1 MSRNMLNGAQ
11 VIVDYLIQE
20 KVPQVF
26 GLCGHG
32 NIQFID
38 ALYERSSDI
47 KTISVHHESVA
58 GFMADVYYRVSGRPT
73 ATFTSCGPGS
83 ANLPISLANAFL
95 DSVPFLAVTGNV
107 PTSQFNRGAFQEMY
121 RHYQA
126 DFPSTVRTMCK
137 KVFQPTRGEM
147 VPLAVRQAWKTMT
160 TGRPGPVVLDVPFDV
175 FMESAAEEA
184 PNAQAWNANISS
196 RCGADPEGVVKAV
209 DMLLGAE
216 RPMIIV
222 GQGVRY
228 GGAADELLKLAER
241 LQIPVAASASGLGA
255 IDCNHPLA
263 LGLVARAGHY
273 QANHATRQ
281 ADVLLAMGMRF
292 DDRTSS
298 SWIPGYSF
306 TIPPTRLIHVDIDP
320 EEIGR
325 NYPVA
330 LGLMADVR
338 TFLRQVHAELDRRA
352 DLTKKADARKKWLA
366 QIDTYRKEWDKFVAP
381 GFSDDTTPINPQ
393 RAALEIDKALPEDAI
408 LVSDIG
414 VHHNWLLGFCKPKRP
429 DSLIGSM
436 GFGPMGFGVAGVMGA
451 KFAAPDRP
459 CVSVC
464 GDGAFFMHANVLG
477 TAVEYN
483 LPVVWVVWNN
493 YAYASIRGLQR
504 GYLGGRELATDFHDP
519 NTGQRYNPDFAAMA
533 RSCGVEG
540 VRVDRAGDLG
550 EAIRK
555 GIAAN
560 KPYLIDVDIAA
571 DINPVGAGVW
581 ELPGL
586 GQSKAGI
593 GTRFSPPDLLREE
606 IACCLQARKSS
617 SSVVPPASVLRPPN
631 WRSAKAPTSS
641 SRRATSSGSTRSA
654 EKLNA
659 IAIPA
664 DVTSDDSVAE
674 LFRRCGPV
682 DHVVVTAAQLRTGPF
697 KTVAMEDVRATME
710 GKFWGAWRVA
720 QQADI
725 RPGGSLTLVSGFL
738 SVRPRPNSA
747 IVSAANGALE
757 SLARALALE
766 LAPVRVNAVSPGIID
781 TPIRAAMP
789 EEARRDMLAKTAAA
803 LPVGRVGA
811 ARISHARSSAS

>member
-38 ALYERSSDI
+38 ALYERSADI

-95 DSVPFLAVTGNV
+95 DSVPFMAVTGNV

-184 PNAQAWNANISS
+184 PNAIEWNANISS
-196 RCGADPEGVVKAV
+196 RCGADPEGVVKVV

-216 RPMIIV
+216 RPTIIV

-228 GGAADELLKLAER
+228 GGAAEELLRLAER

-352 DLTKKADARKKWLA
+352 DLTKKTDARKKWLS
-366 QIDTYRKEWDKFVAP
+366 QIDGYRKEWDKFVAP

-393 RAALEIDKALPEDAI
+393 RAALEIDKALPDDAI

-414 VHHNWLLGFCKPKRP
+414 VHHNWLLGFCKPRRP

-519 NTGQRYNPDFAAMA
+519 NTGERYNPDFAAMA

-560 KPYLIDVDIAA
+560 KPYLIDVDIGA

-593 GTRFSPPDLLREE
+593 GTRY
-606 IACCLQARKSS
+606 Q
-617 SSVVPPASVLRPPN
+617 PA
-631 WRSAKAPTSS
+631 
-641 SRRATSSGSTRSA
+641 
-654 EKLNA
+654 
-659 IAIPA
+659 
-664 DVTSDDSVAE
+664 
-674 LFRRCGPV
+674 
-682 DHVVVTAAQLRTGPF
+682 
-697 KTVAMEDVRATME
+697 
-710 GKFWGAWRVA
+710 
-720 QQADI
+720 
-725 RPGGSLTLVSGFL
+725 
-738 SVRPRPNSA
+738 
-747 IVSAANGALE
+747 
-757 SLARALALE
+757 
-766 LAPVRVNAVSPGIID
+766 
-781 TPIRAAMP
+781 
-789 EEARRDMLAKTAAA
+789 
-803 LPVGRVGA
+803 
-811 ARISHARSSAS
+811 